1 MTTIDASISAA
12 ANGRSKVQ
20 TRLGRV
26 DCVVVIVTYNS
37 VRDIVSLLESLPAAG
52 AGMTLRTIV
61 VDNGST
67 DGTIE
72 LVRGRADVRFVET
85 GANLGYA
92 AAINIGREEA
102 GEFSSLMVLNPDVVL
117 EVGALREMFT
127 GLSDPAVGM
136 VAPMLLDAD
145 GCCSPSLRREPTVTR
160 AIGDGLLGRRL
171 GRRPSWLSEIVRD
184 ESAYLHRHAVDWA
197 TGAALLI
204 SASCDCVVGR
214 WDERF
219 FLYSEETD
227 YAARAR
233 VAGFRVEY
241 LPTAIVRHR
250 GGGSGQ
256 SNTLIALKAVS
267 RIRYMEKYGRRPGAF
282 RAAVT
287 LHEALRLASPSHRTA
302 LRTVV
307 RRSRWS
313 ALPALL
319 QVPTV
324 GIAPDRRPLNRK
336 CTDSPK
342 EEVQLWPGLR

>member
-67 DGTIE
+67 DGTIK

-145 GCCSPSLRREPTVTR
+145 GCCSPHFGASQPSLGPSETDFWAV
-160 AIGDGLLGRRL
+160 GSVVGLVG
-171 GRRPSWLSEIVRD
+171 
-184 ESAYLHRHAVDWA
+184 SARSCETSQRTLHRHAVDWA

-267 RIRYMEKYGRRPGAF
+267 RIRYIDAGRRPGPF
-282 RAAVT
+282 
-287 LHEALRLASPSHRTA
+287 
-302 LRTVV
+302 
-307 RRSRWS
+307 
-313 ALPALL
+313 
-319 QVPTV
+319 
-324 GIAPDRRPLNRK
+324 G
-336 CTDSPK
+336 
-342 EEVQLWPGLR
+342 QL